1 MKYIPLSI
9 LLLATVSS
17 CDGCKNK
24 STSTTDE
31 IYVSDSIK
39 EYSPESQIIQYSQD
53 PENTDTP
60 IDTTS
65 IEFENIPTA
74 SVADSINLYIAGLAQ
89 NEKAIHVS
97 FSDVYQNDTLDVPPH
112 YIKNQKKLGKEFM
125 KYFPLTGNYRTRFFK
140 RMKFSE
146 TDTLYLYNIDKN
158 RLKKFP
164 LSTLRVAAN
173 LNVYADEKNISSY
186 NYEIGFEVYYTKDK
200 LSMKEAENGFAFA
213 YVGKEN
219 PFVENQMQVV
229 TWKEIKTSAF
239 PATYKIVN
247 PKYKLGKAYK
257 YHYKQTTCYIQDFT
271 EDDSYYD
278 PIARYFVVIDN
289 NTKKI
294 IKRQFFKSGES
305 TSITPAE
312 KNDIIPPTYIGHLLK
327 GKPACIFGLYGES
340 FGCEALVC
348 LSDNY
353 SDLPI
358 QCDNRH

>member
-1 MKYIPLSI
+1 
-9 LLLATVSS
+9 
-17 CDGCKNK
+17 
-24 STSTTDE
+24 
-31 IYVSDSIK
+31 
-39 EYSPESQIIQYSQD
+39 
-53 PENTDTP
+53 
-60 IDTTS
+60 
-65 IEFENIPTA
+65 
-74 SVADSINLYIAGLAQ
+74 
-89 NEKAIHVS
+89 
-97 FSDVYQNDTLDVPPH
+97 
-112 YIKNQKKLGKEFM
+112 M

-200 LSMKEAENGFAFA
+200 LSREEAENGFAFA

-247 PKYKLGKAYK
+247 PKYRLGKAYK

-278 PIARYFVVIDN
+278 PVARFFVVMDN

-312 KNDIIPPTYIGHLLK
+312 KSDIIPPTYIGHLFK
-327 GKPACIFGLYGES
+327 GKPACIFGLYAES
-340 FGCEALVC
+340 FGCEALVF